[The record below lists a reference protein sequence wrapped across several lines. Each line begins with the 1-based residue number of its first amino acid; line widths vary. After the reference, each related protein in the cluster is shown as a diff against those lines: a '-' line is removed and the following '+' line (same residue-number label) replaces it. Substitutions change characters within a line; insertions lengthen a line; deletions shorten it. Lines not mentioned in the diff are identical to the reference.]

1 MSEERKALHGE
12 IELRKVLPTRW
23 HVLRRAN
30 CPVDDEGLY
39 EHVETALDML
49 EKTAQPQWWA
59 VDIDEVSV
67 SGRDVTFAEIETRS
81 KKLSAHLEGVKRLTI
96 MVATI
101 GPAPEQEAAKL
112 TAKGRH
118 LDGMMLDAAASAM
131 TEQVLRIVHRRARKR
146 ADAKGT
152 ARIAPGY
159 GDFGLEV
166 QGPLLALV
174 ECDCITVDPE
184 SHMMTPKKSSTGLV
198 GWRE

>member
-1 MSEERKALHGE
+1 LSEERKALHGE

-39 EHVETALDML
+39 DHVETALDML
-49 EKTAQPQWWA
+49 EKTARPRWWA

-67 SGRDVTFAEIETRS
+67 SGRDVAFGGIETRS
-81 KKLSAHLEGVKRLTI
+81 KKLSAHLGGVKRLTI

-101 GPAPEQEAAKL
+101 GPKPEQKAAGL
-112 TAKGRH
+112 TGKGRH

-146 ADAKGT
+146 IGAKGT

-166 QGPLLALV
+166 QAPLLELAG
-174 ECDCITVDPE
+174 CDEITVDPE